1 MFTGLI
7 EAVGVI
13 ASIQKT
19 SNQVIFTIDSTPT
32 DNEPYALGESIAV
45 NGVCLTVTEF
55 GPTHFKVLAGA
66 ETLERTTLGRLQHG
80 GRVNLE
86 RAMRVGDRF
95 GGHMVSGHVDGIGR
109 IAAKRDFGANLEFDI
124 RAESGLAHYCVTK
137 GSITVN
143 GISLTLNKVVGPI
156 LSVALIPHTVSAT
169 TLAAMGVGDL
179 VNLEVDMIA
188 KYVEKYVEKYA
199 EKLLPGDR

>member
-1 MFTGLI
+1 
-7 EAVGVI
+7 V
-13 ASIQKT
+13 SIQKT

-32 DNEPYALGESIAV
+32 DNDPYVLGESIAV

-55 GPTHFKVLAGA
+55 EQTHFKVLAGA
-66 ETLERTTLGRLQHG
+66 ETLERTTLGQIQHG
-80 GRVNLE
+80 TRVNLE

-95 GGHMVSGHVDGIGR
+95 GGHIVSGHVDGIGR
-109 IAAKRDFGANLEFDI
+109 IAAKRDLGANLEFDI
-124 RAESGLAHYCVTK
+124 RAESGLAHYCVAK
-137 GSITVN
+137 GSITID

-169 TLAAMGVGDL
+169 TLAARRVGDH

-188 KYVEKYVEKYA
+188 KYVEKYVEK
-199 EKLLPGDR
+199 LLPGGR